1 MLMGDVLPKYE
12 KVKITA
18 ALACISLAFGYLLLV
33 LRKLLILATYD
44 WTDL

>member
-12 KVKITA
+12 QVKITV

-33 LRKLLILATYD
+33 LRKLLIFATYD